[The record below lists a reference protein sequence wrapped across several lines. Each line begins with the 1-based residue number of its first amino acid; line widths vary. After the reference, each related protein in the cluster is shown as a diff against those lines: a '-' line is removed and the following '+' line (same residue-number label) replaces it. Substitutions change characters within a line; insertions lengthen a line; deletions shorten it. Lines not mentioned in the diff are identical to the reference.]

1 MNRRMRKV
9 LFLIISLFTLFL
21 FVGCDLNIVLP
32 DVEEH
37 TLEYSCSGGG
47 KLECEYE
54 SGSKI
59 KSGTVVTVYAKAND
73 GETLLKWTVN
83 GEEKLDRIS
92 MTVTMKK
99 DYIITAEFTLFKD
112 DTGNDTGDDVD
123 VVTYD
128 KNTIYAYLPESWK
141 NPEVTLKSNYGD
153 KRDFMTSVQDN
164 LWKVEPSSLGINY
177 TNISGVIFSDGSK
190 RSQEIRFD
198 QDFNVFNYSGNDKNG
213 LLSGSFGLKKADAFK
228 LSVLELNDLHG
239 YIVRSNEGKSGI
251 SNASFL
257 INQVRSEDER
267 DNVILVG
274 NGDMFQGTALS
285 NLSQGLTVLKCM
297 NQMNFDFMGIGN
309 HEFDWGIDKIFNYFD
324 GDETNGEATFPLVN
338 SNIINSNSNELL
350 TDENVVPTYM
360 IEKNGIKIGVIS
372 MIDDVKSS
380 ILYSRVKDFDFVGL
394 RYARE
399 QAISL
404 KEQGADIIL
413 ANIHGGDTSG
423 VESFSMNQELAR
435 LTYNNDWLID
445 CVVNG
450 HTHTNQSGFIERIG
464 RDLPIVQGGSYC
476 YYLGQIDLYVDM
488 NTKKVFNTNCFTTNT
503 YEANTNYDVNVEN
516 VIDTE
521 YLKVKDQMEEVYC
534 VSTADVGSR
543 YDYKEWVANVMIAT
557 TGTVC
562 SISNNGG
569 LRSDG
574 EIRNGTNI
582 GLENLYLINPFDN
595 QLVICEVKGSDLY
608 SFLSR
613 NSAIYYGLKGISLS
627 ELRYSDAYYKIVV
640 IDYVFYW
647 DTFPSARNV
656 VYTDIVLRDAMI
668 EDLRLRTTFN
678 VYTDTAAKIGLLVQ

>member
-464 RDLPIVQGGSYC
+464 RDMPIVQGGSYC

>member
-1 MNRRMRKV
+1 MNRGMRKV
-9 LFLIISLFTLFL
+9 LFLLISLFTLFL

-83 GEEKLDRIS
+83 GEEKLDRTS

-112 DTGNDTGDDVD
+112 DTGDDTGDDVD
-123 VVTYD
+123 VVTYE

-141 NPEVTLKSNYGD
+141 NPEVTLMSYYSD
-153 KRDFMTSVQDN
+153 KRVAMTSVKDN
-164 LWKVEPSSLGINY
+164 LWKVVPDGVGINY
-177 TNISGVIFSDGSK
+177 SNITDVVFSDGTK
-190 RSQEIRFD
+190 RSQNIRFD
-198 QDFNVFNYSGNDKNG
+198 SDFNVFNYSGNDKNG
-213 LLSGSFGLKKADAFK
+213 LLCGSFGLVKSDTFK

-239 YIVRSNEGKSGI
+239 YIVRSSEGKSGI

-267 DNVILVG
+267 DNVLLVA

-297 NQMNFDFMGIGN
+297 NQMKFDFMGIGN
-309 HEFDWGIDKIFNYFD
+309 HEFDWGIEKIVNYFD
-324 GDETNGEATFPLVN
+324 GDETNGEAKFPLVN
-338 SNIINSNSNELL
+338 SNIVDNRTGELL
-350 TDENVVPTYM
+350 SDENVLPTYM
-360 IEKNGIKIGVIS
+360 VEKNGIKIGIIS

-380 ILYSRVKDFDFVGL
+380 ILYSRVKNYDFVGL
-394 RYARE
+394 RLARE

-404 KEQGADIIL
+404 KEQGADIVI

-423 VESFSMNQELAR
+423 VESFGMNQELAR
-435 LTYNNDWLID
+435 MTYKNDWLID

-464 RDLPIVQGGSYC
+464 RDMPIVQGGSYC
-476 YYLGQIDLYVDM
+476 YYVGQIDLYVDM
-488 NTKKVFNTNCFTTNT
+488 NTKKVFNSNCFTTNT
-503 YEANTNYDVNVEN
+503 YEANTNYDVDVEN

-678 VYTDTAAKIGLLVQ
+678 VYTDTAAKIGLLVK

>member
-1 MNRRMRKV
+1 M
-9 LFLIISLFTLFL
+9 
-21 FVGCDLNIVLP
+21 
-32 DVEEH
+32 
-37 TLEYSCSGGG
+37 
-47 KLECEYE
+47 
-54 SGSKI
+54 
-59 KSGTVVTVYAKAND
+59 
-73 GETLLKWTVN
+73 
-83 GEEKLDRIS
+83 
-92 MTVTMKK
+92 
-99 DYIITAEFTLFKD
+99 
-112 DTGNDTGDDVD
+112 
-123 VVTYD
+123 
-128 KNTIYAYLPESWK
+128 
-141 NPEVTLKSNYGD
+141 
-153 KRDFMTSVQDN
+153 
-164 LWKVEPSSLGINY
+164 
-177 TNISGVIFSDGSK
+177 
-190 RSQEIRFD
+190 
-198 QDFNVFNYSGNDKNG
+198 
-213 LLSGSFGLKKADAFK
+213 
-228 LSVLELNDLHG
+228 
-239 YIVRSNEGKSGI
+239 
-251 SNASFL
+251 
-257 INQVRSEDER
+257 
-267 DNVILVG
+267 
-274 NGDMFQGTALS
+274 
-285 NLSQGLTVLKCM
+285 
-297 NQMNFDFMGIGN
+297 
-309 HEFDWGIDKIFNYFD
+309 
-324 GDETNGEATFPLVN
+324 
-338 SNIINSNSNELL
+338 

-464 RDLPIVQGGSYC
+464 RDMPIVQGGSYC
-476 YYLGQIDLYVDM
+476 YYVGQIDLYVDM
-488 NTKKVFNTNCFTTNT
+488 NTKKVFNSNCFTTNT

-574 EIRNGTNI
+574 EIRNGTKI

-613 NSAIYYGLKGISLS
+613 NSAIYYGLKGINLS
-627 ELRYSDAYYKIVV
+627 ELRYSDAYYKISV

-678 VYTDTAAKIGLLVQ
+678 VYTDKAAKIGLLVQ

>member
-1 MNRRMRKV
+1 MNKKVKKV
-9 LFLIISLFTLFL
+9 LLLIISLFTLCL
-21 FVGCDLNIVLP
+21 FVGCDYSILP
-32 DVEEH
+32 SEESEH
-37 TLEYSCSGGG
+37 TLEYSSSGGG
-47 KLECEYE
+47 KLECEFQ

-59 KSGTVVTVYAKAND
+59 KSGTVVTIYAKADD

-83 GEEKLDRIS
+83 GEEKLDRTS

-112 DTGNDTGDDVD
+112 NTGDDTGDDVD
-123 VVTYD
+123 ETTYD

-141 NPEVTLKSNYGD
+141 NPEVTLKSNYSD
-153 KRDFMTSVQDN
+153 KRVAMTSVKDN

-239 YIVRSNEGKSGI
+239 YIVRSSEGKSGI

-534 VSTADVGSR
+534 ISTADVESR
-543 YDYKEWVANVMIAT
+543 YDYKEWVANVMLAT
-557 TGTVC
+557 TGSVC

-574 EIRNGTNI
+574 DIMNGTQI

-613 NSAIYYGLKGISLS
+613 NSAIYYGLKGINLS
-627 ELRYSDAYYKIVV
+627 ELRYSDAYYKITV

-668 EDLRLRTTFN
+668 ADLRLRTTFN
-678 VYTDTAAKIGLLVQ
+678 VYTDKAAKIGLLVK

>member
-1 MNRRMRKV
+1 MNRGMRKV
-9 LFLIISLFTLFL
+9 LFLLISLFTLFL

-32 DVEEH
+32 DAEEH

-83 GEEKLDRIS
+83 GEEKLDRTS

-112 DTGNDTGDDVD
+112 DTGDDTGDDVD
-123 VVTYD
+123 VVTYE

-141 NPEVTLKSNYGD
+141 KPEVTLMSYYSD
-153 KRDFMTSVQDN
+153 KRVAMTSVKDN
-164 LWKVEPSSLGINY
+164 LWKVVPDGVGINY
-177 TNISGVIFSDGSK
+177 SNITDVVFSDGTK
-190 RSQEIRFD
+190 RSQNIRFD
-198 QDFNVFNYSGNDKNG
+198 SDFNVFNYSGNDKNG
-213 LLSGSFGLKKADAFK
+213 LLCGSFGLVKSDTFK

-239 YIVRSNEGKSGI
+239 YIVRSSEGKSGI

-267 DNVILVG
+267 DNVLLVA

-297 NQMNFDFMGIGN
+297 NQMKFDFMGIGN
-309 HEFDWGIDKIFNYFD
+309 HEFDWGIEKIVNYFD
-324 GDETNGEATFPLVN
+324 GDETNGEAKFPLVN
-338 SNIINSNSNELL
+338 SNIVDNRTGELL
-350 TDENVVPTYM
+350 SDENVLPTYM
-360 IEKNGIKIGVIS
+360 VEKNGIKIGIIS

-380 ILYSRVKDFDFVGL
+380 ILYSRVKDYDFVGL
-394 RYARE
+394 RLARE

-404 KEQGADIIL
+404 KEQGADIVI

-423 VESFSMNQELAR
+423 VESFGMNQELAR
-435 LTYNNDWLID
+435 MTYKNDWLID

-464 RDLPIVQGGSYC
+464 RDMPIVQGGSYC
-476 YYLGQIDLYVDM
+476 YYVGQIDLYVDM
-488 NTKKVFNTNCFTTNT
+488 NTKKVFNSNCFTTNT

-574 EIRNGTNI
+574 EIRNGTKI

-613 NSAIYYGLKGISLS
+613 NSAIYYGLKGINLS
-627 ELRYSDAYYKIVV
+627 ELRYSDAYYKISV

-668 EDLRLRTTFN
+668 EDLRLRTIFN
-678 VYTDTAAKIGLLVQ
+678 VYTDKAAKIGLLVQ

>member
-1 MNRRMRKV
+1 M
-9 LFLIISLFTLFL
+9 
-21 FVGCDLNIVLP
+21 
-32 DVEEH
+32 
-37 TLEYSCSGGG
+37 
-47 KLECEYE
+47 
-54 SGSKI
+54 
-59 KSGTVVTVYAKAND
+59 
-73 GETLLKWTVN
+73 
-83 GEEKLDRIS
+83 
-92 MTVTMKK
+92 
-99 DYIITAEFTLFKD
+99 
-112 DTGNDTGDDVD
+112 
-123 VVTYD
+123 
-128 KNTIYAYLPESWK
+128 
-141 NPEVTLKSNYGD
+141 
-153 KRDFMTSVQDN
+153 
-164 LWKVEPSSLGINY
+164 
-177 TNISGVIFSDGSK
+177 
-190 RSQEIRFD
+190 
-198 QDFNVFNYSGNDKNG
+198 
-213 LLSGSFGLKKADAFK
+213 
-228 LSVLELNDLHG
+228 
-239 YIVRSNEGKSGI
+239 
-251 SNASFL
+251 
-257 INQVRSEDER
+257 
-267 DNVILVG
+267 
-274 NGDMFQGTALS
+274 
-285 NLSQGLTVLKCM
+285 
-297 NQMNFDFMGIGN
+297 
-309 HEFDWGIDKIFNYFD
+309 
-324 GDETNGEATFPLVN
+324 
-338 SNIINSNSNELL
+338 

-613 NSAIYYGLKGISLS
+613 NSAIYYGLKGINLS